1 MVKVFIVF
9 NDEKQIE
16 KVRELD
22 NGSLTFCYIDICT
35 KKGKKEGWNLKNH
48 WGAKLDPFVIV
59 YKEDK
64 PVKAFYTETGDFIE
78 ELTEYLSC
86 VVKQES

>member
-35 KKGKKEGWNLKNH
+35 KKGKKEG
-48 WGAKLDPFVIV
+48 
-59 YKEDK
+59 
-64 PVKAFYTETGDFIE
+64 
-78 ELTEYLSC
+78 
-86 VVKQES
+86 